1 MMSKTKLLI
10 PGSQILSIVVFLLLR
25 GQMSSPDFAEDKFVE
40 VYVQFSLAA
49 EKFKSDSLALAE
61 ERQRILEQAGVTRNE
76 MNDFVDRLNQRPHD
90 WGKVWEKVVQQLEE
104 KRQELK
110 SP

>member
-10 PGSQILSIVVFLLLR
+10 AGGLILCIVVFLLLR

-61 ERQRILEQAGVTRNE
+61 ERQRILEQAGVTRDE
-76 MNDFVDRLNQRPHD
+76 MNDFVDRFNQRPHE
-90 WGKVWEKVVQQLEE
+90 WGKVWEKVVQLLED

-110 SP
+110 RP

>member
-1 MMSKTKLLI
+1 MVSKTKLLI
-10 PGSQILSIVVFLLLR
+10 IGGLILCVIVFLLLR
-25 GQMSSPDFAEDKFVE
+25 GQMSSPDFSEDKFVE

-49 EKFKSDSLALAE
+49 ERFKSDSLTLAE
-61 ERQRILEQAGVTRNE
+61 ERQRILEQAGVTRDE
-76 MNDFVDRLNQRPHD
+76 MDDFVDRLNEKPD
-90 WGKVWEKVVQQLEE
+90 EWGKVWEKIVQRLEE